1 MQRCGRRGS
10 RRRSTSPTT
19 ETKHPSPTFISVSR
33 SNRGMGLGVSSAGV
47 ARMVCPDD
55 TVHHPPSF
63 VPILT
68 REFAKRCCMKCLK
81 FVLLMLGAGWLA
93 GSALAQATNPI
104 LSHADPF
111 ITLNPVTKDGQ
122 YVLTATGRDITLW
135 SGPTP
140 ATASTRHLHA
150 ERGHDADLVADRL
163 ED

>member
-1 MQRCGRRGS
+1 
-10 RRRSTSPTT
+10 
-19 ETKHPSPTFISVSR
+19 
-33 SNRGMGLGVSSAGV
+33 
-47 ARMVCPDD
+47 
-55 TVHHPPSF
+55 
-63 VPILT
+63 
-68 REFAKRCCMKCLK
+68 MKCLK